1 MQPPATP
8 NAACPTT
15 GWNARNG
22 LPASRPRLL
31 LLGASVR
38 AAAQSAWRAGYQPL
52 AADLF
57 ADADLRRL
65 TAARP
70 ATPYPAGLLAAS
82 RRLPDA
88 PWMYTGALENHP
100 EILETL
106 AGERPLWGIPAA
118 TVRQL
123 RNPWVLSEAVAGS
136 GWQVPRLCRTLDDR
150 PAAGPTTCPPLR
162 WLRKP
167 FRSAGGS
174 RITWA
179 GDRQP
184 DRGDYYYQQFEPG
197 LCCSAVFV
205 ADRGTAH
212 CLGISRQLTGCAW
225 LGGQG
230 FQYCGNLGPWPASD
244 ELLAA
249 VRDLGRRLC
258 GQFDLRGL
266 FGADLIL
273 GADALYC
280 LEVNPRYTA
289 SVEVLERAAPWQAIG
304 LHALAC
310 QQLALPQVPV
320 HTPAAVYGKGILY
333 ARRPAAIGS
342 AFVRWAERWNASR
355 GWPRIADIPL
365 AGQRIHPGR
374 PITTLL
380 VQGGDPS
387 EAAGR
392 LRRFARLVQRLV
404 AN

>member
-8 NAACPTT
+8 NAIRRTTDWHARTNSPT
-15 GWNARNG
+15 
-22 LPASRPRLL
+22 SRPRLL

-100 EILETL
+100 EILESL
-106 AGERPLWGIPAA
+106 ARERPLWGIPPA
-118 TVRQL
+118 VVGPL
-123 RNPWVLSEAVAGS
+123 RNPWVLSEALTGS
-136 GWQVPRLCRTLDDR
+136 GWQVPRLCRTLDVR
-150 PAAGPTTCPPLR
+150 PAAGPSTCPPRR

-174 RITWA
+174 QITWA
-179 GDRQP
+179 ADRQP
-184 DRGDYYYQQFEPG
+184 DRGDFYYQQFEPG

-205 ADRGTAH
+205 ADRGSAH
-212 CLGISRQLTGCAW
+212 CLGISRQLAGCAW

-230 FQYCGNLGPWPASD
+230 FQYCGNLGPWPVSN
-244 ELLAA
+244 ELLQA
-249 VRDLGRRLC
+249 VRDLGQRLR
-258 GQFDLRGL
+258 GQFDLLGL
-266 FGADLIL
+266 FGVDLIL
-273 GADALYC
+273 GADGLYC

-289 SVEVLERAAPWQAIG
+289 SVEVLERGADWQAIR
-304 LHALAC
+304 LHGLAC
-310 QQLALPQVPV
+310 QGLDLPDVPV
-320 HTPAAVYGKGILY
+320 QTPAAVYGKGILY
-333 ARRPAAIGS
+333 ARRPAAIGP
-342 AFVRWAERWNASR
+342 AFVRWATRWNASR

-365 AGQRIHPGR
+365 AGQRIRPGR

-380 VQGGDPS
+380 VQGGDPPQ
-387 EAAGR
+387 AADR
-392 LRRFARLVQRLV
+392 LRRFARLVQRLL